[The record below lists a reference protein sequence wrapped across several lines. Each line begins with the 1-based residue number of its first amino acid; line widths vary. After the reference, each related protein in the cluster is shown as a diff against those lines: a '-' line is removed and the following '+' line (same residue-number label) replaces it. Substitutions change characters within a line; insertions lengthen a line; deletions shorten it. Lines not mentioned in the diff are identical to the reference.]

1 MARLKFSDGVTF
13 ETSGEYRIERRRDG
27 LYVVGRGSLCPVE
40 SVLEG
45 REFIAELEGRK
56 PDSEGEAP

>member
-1 MARLKFSDGVTF
+1 LSFSDGVTF
-13 ETSGEYRIERRRDG
+13 ETSGKYRIERRRDG
-27 LYVVGRGSLCPVE
+27 LYVVGKGMLCPVD

-56 PDSEGEAP
+56 PDSGAEAP